1 MDKQVDQ
8 LLLKVHE
15 SDLELGNREQVIK
28 QLVHAAAVCFNETL
42 SEAEILDDALD
53 REQVESTYIGLGLA
67 VPHARVHGLQRAG
80 IYVARSRIGVPWPVE
95 EAHLIALLV
104 VPRGKIPRCICS
116 CSRALSAGER
126 VLPRLNFALWL
137 NRQKNWRQLFP
148 RNWKCEARWR
158 FGTSARLARILRAV
172 AVGELCGVSR
182 QARKREQMGQ
192 GGLQPRALQ

>member
-28 QLVHAAAVCFNETL
+28 QLVHAAAVCFNEPL

-104 VPRGKIPRCICS
+104 VPWENPEVHLQLL
-116 CSRALSAGER
+116 SRI
-126 VLPRLNFALWL
+126 V
-137 NRQKNWRQLFP
+137 
-148 RNWKCEARWR
+148 RWR
-158 FGTSARLARILRAV
+158 KSLTEA
-172 AVGELCGVSR
+172 ELC
-182 QARKREQMGQ
+182 
-192 GGLQPRALQ
+192 ALAESPEKLEATLSTELEV